1 MQDFS
6 RAPRYTASV
15 ASRPAHLALG
25 AGLLVAALTACLNEP
40 LVVFEA
46 DEPGVY
52 CDALDVTAATRAR
65 SCGYRELADV
75 DVLAGLVSTCR
86 DEGAQRKLDTR
97 RAARCIEDIER
108 IRCSSLLR
116 LTPSDDCLATLV
128 GETPVGQGCQRE
140 ADCVAGAYCA
150 FAPGTC
156 GGTCTA
162 ERTVGDT
169 CDVRRMCPPGSSC
182 LGRCL
187 VPSILG
193 AQCAGET
200 CRPELICAA
209 SLVCELPR
217 QVGET
222 CGTATCADGL
232 VCIDGECVFGAKVGE
247 ACTSD
252 GACLSGACAMG
263 VCAPLPGIDERC
275 VPRGVCQV
283 GSCVGETCAVTTS
296 SCS

>member
-1 MQDFS
+1 VQDFS
-6 RAPRYTASV
+6 RAPRYIPDV
-15 ASRPAHLALG
+15 ASRPAHLTLG
-25 AGLLVAALTACLNEP
+25 LGLLLVAHTACVNDP

-52 CDALDVTAATRAR
+52 CEALEVTAATRAR

-86 DEGAQRKLDTR
+86 DAAATRKLDTR
-97 RAARCIEDIER
+97 RAARCIEDVER
-108 IRCSSLLR
+108 IRCSSLRR

-128 GETPVGQGCQRE
+128 GEAPIGQRCQRE
-140 ADCVAGAYCA
+140 ADCAAGAYCA
-150 FAPGTC
+150 FTPGTC

-169 CDVRRMCPPGSSC
+169 CEVRRMCPPGSSC
-182 LGRCL
+182 LGRCS

-200 CRPELICAA
+200 CRLELICAA

-247 ACTSD
+247 ACASD
-252 GACLSGACAMG
+252 GACISGACSAG
-263 VCAPLPGIDERC
+263 VCAPLPGLGERC

-283 GSCVGETCAVTTS
+283 GSCVDETCAVTTS